1 MKETFPIS
9 ITLNGKRTPYT
20 SEFQT
25 SEEYAKGWQ
34 SVLKRAYGHAQLQCQ
49 CAGSGKK
56 RISIKSL
63 NGDKFFLARYPSS
76 GRDHSP
82 LCQYFDDAPGTGIDG
97 YKIGVI
103 DPQDDGSVR
112 ITLDFGMTMRTPAKP
127 DLDPDGGT
135 RAKKPGVSQSAMKLF
150 GLLHYLWEDC
160 GLHHWRSGFAGKRNP
175 RTVFYWLN
183 GAAETIDVGGL
194 RLDTLLLL
202 PATKDSKEAR
212 QNQARVAQALVGK
225 NRMLIVATLAA
236 YSPEKDA
243 ELTSRLSI
251 SSFHGIPWTSI
262 QAGHWDLAKRRFPG
276 TVAGWRKGQKT
287 VVIAQVELKETSGA
301 PTATVVSMALMGV
314 TNEWIPVESS
324 FEAVVAD
331 LLVAQGRSFRKPLSY
346 NAEEEQVLP
355 DFVLTDAGK
364 EVPMEVFGRSDAA
377 YLERKAEKGRH
388 YNENYGPTG
397 WWKWDAALNPSPATI
412 PKFPEK
418 K

>member
-20 SEFQT
+20 PEFQT
-25 SEEYAKGWQ
+25 AEEYAKGWQ
-34 SVLKRAYGHAQLQCQ
+34 SVLKRAYGHASLQCQ

-82 LCQYFDDAPGTGIDG
+82 ICQYFDDAPGTGIDG

-103 DPQDDGSVR
+103 DPQDDGTVK
-112 ITLDFGMTMRTPAKP
+112 ITLDFGMTMRTPANP
-127 DLDPDGGT
+127 DSDTNRGT
-135 RAKKPGVSQSAMKLF
+135 RGKKPGSSQSAMKLF

-160 GLHHWRSGFAGKRNP
+160 GLHHWHPGFAGKRKP
-175 RTVFYWLN
+175 HTVFFWLN
-183 GAAETIDVGGL
+183 GAAEKIDVGGL

-236 YSPEKDA
+236 YSPARDV
-243 ELTSRLSI
+243 ELATRLTI
-251 SSFHGIPWTSI
+251 SSFYGIPWTTI
-262 QAGHWDLAKRRFPG
+262 QAGHWDLAKSRFPG

-287 VVIAQVELKETSGA
+287 VVIAQIELKETAGA
-301 PTATVVSMALMGV
+301 PNATVVSMALMGV

-355 DFVLTDAGK
+355 DFVLTDVGR

-397 WWKWDAALNPSPATI
+397 WWKWDAAADSSPAAI

>member
-1 MKETFPIS
+1 MKKTFPIL
-9 ITLNGKRTPYT
+9 ITLSGKRTPYT
-20 SEFQT
+20 PEFQT
-25 SEEYAKGWQ
+25 AEEYSKGWQ

-76 GRDHSP
+76 GRDHSR

-103 DPQDDGSVR
+103 DPQDDGSVK
-112 ITLDFGMTMRTPAKP
+112 IKLDFGMTMRTPASP
-127 DLDPDGGT
+127 DADPDRGT
-135 RAKKPGVSQSAMKLF
+135 RGKKPGVSKSAMKLF
-150 GLLHYLWEDC
+150 GLLHFLWEDC
-160 GLHHWRSGFAGKRNP
+160 GLNHWHPGFAGKRKSH
-175 RTVFYWLN
+175 TVFYWIN
-183 GAAETIDVGGL
+183 GAAEKIDVGGV

-202 PATKDSKEAR
+202 PAMKESKEAL
-212 QNQARVAQALVGK
+212 QNQARVAQALAGK

-236 YSPEKDA
+236 YSPAKDA
-243 ELTSRLSI
+243 ELATRLSV
-251 SSFHGIPWTSI
+251 SSFYGIPWTSI
-262 QAGHWDLAKRRFPG
+262 QPGHWDRAKIRFPG

-287 VVIAQVELKETSGA
+287 VVIAQIELKEKTGA

-314 TNEWIPVESS
+314 TNEWISVESS

-331 LLVAQGRSFRKPLSY
+331 LLIAQGRSFRKPLSY
-346 NAEEEQVLP
+346 TAEEEQVLP
-355 DFVLTDAGK
+355 DFVLTDAGR
-364 EVPMEVFGRSDAA
+364 EVPMEVFGRSDDA

-397 WWKWDAALNPSPATI
+397 WWKWDAAQNSSPAAI